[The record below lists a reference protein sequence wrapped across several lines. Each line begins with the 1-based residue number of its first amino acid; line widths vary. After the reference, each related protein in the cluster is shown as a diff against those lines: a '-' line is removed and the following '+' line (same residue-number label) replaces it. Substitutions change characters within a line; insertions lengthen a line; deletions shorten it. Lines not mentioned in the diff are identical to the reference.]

1 MATII
6 VVGSFVLAEVIAKFV
21 MAIIWPV
28 NVDNSPIGF
37 TIFAAAFVYYGP
49 GIFSLYKVG
58 RKCYRYYHGKD
69 DIRDVTTHFST
80 PLNDVDAAKID
91 AVFKC
96 FMWIIAYF
104 AYVLLYSFFPAFV
117 LAFAYPTRV
126 ITIFAFIVTFLILSI
141 VYLTTYIKK
150 GITLKSL
157 KDFKFIKIIICIILM
172 ILLLYFFIFVFA
184 LLYSL
189 VIGRASVVNSAPL
202 ALLSLL
208 PSILISIAAW
218 VMKSTLLN
226 SNSGNGRIVAETD
239 HGVEHVD
246 RENKI
251 ESDGSITL
259 TSYKKLKSNEGREA
273 IGLKQHEENRSYEEN
288 ETKKA
293 FQDGDIISNAILIQ
307 SEEGS
312 TGEEHEA
319 SGDRSRDGESIAL
332 RMRLIQKEET
342 YGTQESE
349 TENETKI

>member
-1 MATII
+1 M
-6 VVGSFVLAEVIAKFV
+6 
-21 MAIIWPV
+21 
-28 NVDNSPIGF
+28 
-37 TIFAAAFVYYGP
+37 
-49 GIFSLYKVG
+49 
-58 RKCYRYYHGKD
+58 
-69 DIRDVTTHFST
+69 RDVATRLST

-126 ITIFAFIVTFLILSI
+126 ITIFTFIVTFLILSI

-157 KDFKFIKIIICIILM
+157 KDFKCIKIIICIILM

-189 VIGRASVVNSAPL
+189 VIGRASVINSAPL

-208 PSILISIAAW
+208 PSILVSIAAW
-218 VMKSTLLN
+218 MMKSTLLN
-226 SNSGNGRIVAETD
+226 SDSGSGRSVTETD
-239 HGVEHVD
+239 YGVKHVD

-251 ESDGSITL
+251 ESDGSVTL
-259 TSYKKLKSNEGREA
+259 TSYKKLKLNEGRETT
-273 IGLKQHEENRSYEEN
+273 GLTQYEESRSYEVN
-288 ETKKA
+288 ETEKA
-293 FQDGDIISNAILIQ
+293 FQDGGVISNAMLIQ
-307 SEEGS
+307 SEEGCA
-312 TGEEHEA
+312 GEEHKTNGEG
-319 SGDRSRDGESIAL
+319 SGDGESIVL

-349 TENETKI
+349 TESETKI